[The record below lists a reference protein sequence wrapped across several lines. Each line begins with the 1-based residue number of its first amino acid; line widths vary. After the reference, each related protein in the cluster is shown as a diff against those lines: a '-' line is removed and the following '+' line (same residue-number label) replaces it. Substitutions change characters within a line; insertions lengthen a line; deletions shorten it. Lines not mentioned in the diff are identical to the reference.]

1 MNLAKECPS
10 GISVLYHSDFD
21 QERISYGWTIL
32 SSTSSMILF
41 TGVVSRGF
49 TPDVSS
55 MKHTE
60 IKALLHVVYNLLCV
74 HQSFSIQDS
83 KIDLYCLSTSAMRLA
98 CGLLYRSVS
107 SALADHGDLLAELTF
122 SFRKLCPIST
132 INNHYLDI
140 SNSKSAPIPLQHIQT
155 LDEDIE
161 SHRTLHEEPLP
172 PQTYLHP
179 PHNAVQLSYKNKPLL
194 TRIKST
200 LRNDL
205 YSSAIQQT
213 ICKQEN
219 WSATQ
224 FHDIDWPAHGYTFH
238 GAWSTKK

>member
-1 MNLAKECPS
+1 VNLAKECPS

-83 KIDLYCLSTSAMRLA
+83 KIDLYFLSTSAMRLA

-132 INNHYLDI
+132 
-140 SNSKSAPIPLQHIQT
+140 
-155 LDEDIE
+155 
-161 SHRTLHEEPLP
+161 